1 MVSHLYSAPVM
12 KPFGAS
18 GACDELW
25 PHTLTPRFSAVSTT
39 TLGPSTWQVMTS
51 HPASINA
58 LTASASR
65 TGNDQSPVK
74 MTCTTALGL
83 VDLAPSMNEL
93 MLLST
98 EAIGFAATKPSLLDL
113 VESPAATPSIWWA
126 WLR

>member
-1 MVSHLYSAPVM
+1 MNPL
-12 KPFGAS
+12 GAS
-18 GACDELW
+18 DACDELW

-51 HPASINA
+51 HPASISA

-65 TGNDQSPVK
+65 TGSDQSPVK

-83 VDLAPSMNEL
+83 VDLAPSMKEL
-93 MLLST
+93 MLLNT
-98 EAIGFAATKPSLLDL
+98 IEIGFAATKPILLDL
-113 VESPAATPSIWWA
+113 VESPAATPSTWWG

>member
-12 KPFGAS
+12 KPLGAS

-25 PHTLTPRFSAVSTT
+25 PQVLTPRFSAVSTT

-51 HPASINA
+51 QPASIKA
-58 LTASASR
+58 FTPSASR

-74 MTCTTALGL
+74 MTCTTAFGL

-98 EAIGFAATKPSLLDL
+98 IEMGFAATNPSLLDL
-113 VESPAATPSIWWA
+113 VDKPAATPST
-126 WLR
+126 